1 MAKEIF
7 SRYELKYLIPYNMYL
22 KLVEEIKPYMR
33 YDKFGT
39 EGKYNIVSLYFDSP
53 DYKIY
58 YETRNKLYF
67 RQKLRLR
74 VYDNVTTE
82 DAAFFEVKQKYK
94 NVVNKRRTKI
104 PLKDAYR
111 YLAQSDFSL
120 PSDLAV
126 SNPQT
131 MNEVHS
137 FRTLYQL
144 HPEVVVSYDR
154 QAFHGIY
161 DEDLRVTFD
170 YNLTCRSHDLRI
182 ENGPYGTNFVDPEK
196 VIMEVKVSHSVP
208 LWLTRLLSDYMCPKQ
223 SVSKF
228 CTSIDL
234 MAEER
239 KGSTILV
246 NPSVYTG

>member
-1 MAKEIF
+1 MALEIF
-7 SRYELKYLIPYNMYL
+7 SRYELKYLIPFDMYV
-22 KLVEEIKPYMR
+22 KLVEEMKPYMR
-33 YDKFGT
+33 YDKFGD
-39 EGKYNIVSLYFDSP
+39 EGKYNIISLYFDSP
-53 DYKIY
+53 NYKIY

-74 VYDNVTTE
+74 VYDKVTTQ
-82 DAAFFEVKQKYK
+82 DDAFFEVKQKYK

-104 PLKDAYR
+104 TLQDAYR
-111 YLAQSDFSL
+111 YLNQSDFSL
-120 PSDLAV
+120 PQDLSI

-131 MNEVHS
+131 MKEVHS
-137 FRTLYQL
+137 FRSLYQL
-144 HPEVVVSYDR
+144 QPEVVVSYDR

-170 YNLTCRSHDLRI
+170 YNLLCRSQDLRI
-182 ENGPYGTNFVDPEK
+182 ENGPFGTNFVNPEL
-196 VIMEVKVSHSVP
+196 VIMEVKVTHSVP
-208 LWLTRLLSDYMCPKQ
+208 LWLTRLLSDYRCKKQ

-239 KGSTILV
+239 NGSASLAK
-246 NPSVYTG
+246 PAVYTG